1 MTGGRLARDSR
12 GRKSRGGERR
22 TVEGGFARAFLN
34 RLAGDGGRDDFRRME
49 TRSGKTLVIFGCG
62 YVGREVARQALARG
76 LRAIALTRNEAKA
89 AELRAAGVEVVVGDL
104 ASSAW
109 HAQIA
114 GPVELALNCVSSGG
128 GGIEGY
134 RRSYAEGMTSVLAWA
149 KVRGAVGTL
158 VYTSSTSVYP
168 QGGGVR
174 VDETAPTDSTAE
186 RARIMVEAETQL
198 RENAGA
204 CGRWFV
210 LRLAGI
216 YGPGRHHL
224 IDQVRS
230 GEVSGRADHHL
241 NLAHLDDICAAV
253 WAVFDAPPT
262 VANKIFNVADDAAA
276 TKAEVVAWL
285 AARLG
290 LSVPHFTGTQ
300 AEGRERLTPDRIIAN
315 DNLQAAL
322 GWRPRHASFR
332 SGYEKLLSR

>member
-1 MTGGRLARDSR
+1 
-12 GRKSRGGERR
+12 
-22 TVEGGFARAFLN
+22 
-34 RLAGDGGRDDFRRME
+34 ME
-49 TRSGKTLVIFGCG
+49 MWSGKTLVIFGCG
-62 YVGREVARQALARG
+62 YVGREVAREAIARG
-76 LRAIALTRNEAKA
+76 WRVIALTRNEVKA
-89 AELRAAGVEVVVGDL
+89 AELRAAGVEVIVGDL
-104 ASSAW
+104 ASNAW

-134 RRSYAEGMTSVLAWA
+134 RRSYAEGMASVLVWA
-149 KVRGAVGTL
+149 KARGPVGTL

-174 VDETAPTDSTAE
+174 VDEAAPTDSRAE
-186 RARIMVEAETQL
+186 RAQILVETEMQL
-198 RENAGA
+198 RKNAGA

-224 IDQVRS
+224 IEQVRS
-230 GEVSGRADHHL
+230 GEVSGRGEHHL

-253 WAVFDAPPT
+253 WAAFDAPPA
-262 VANKIFNVADDAAA
+262 VADEIFNVADDATA
-276 TKAEVVAWL
+276 TKTEVVAWL
-285 AARLG
+285 AARMG
-290 LSVPHFTGTQ
+290 LPVPRFTG
-300 AEGRERLTPDRIIAN
+300 APVEGRERLTPDRIIAN
-315 DNLQAAL
+315 DRLKTVL